1 MDANL
6 GRFLRWRTAGIVRR
20 AQNRAGRYHW
30 RMDQLHITA
39 RSPRSA
45 GSAHRVHVPTHP
57 PVRCVLECDKRATH
71 SKPVLRRHAACRNV
85 QRVVSKQRVRTTRRE
100 LQPKSV
106 TCLSDVF
113 PLASKVRLQVA
124 FLAYRRHSDKAQHKR
139 AAATHPP
146 STANPS
152 TFFERASH
160 CQPFPYLCSYVCVLA
175 VSPPPQRSQ
184 ACALGCASI
193 AQRLRVPC
201 VSLRLRRECS
211 LQLRDRKSTRLNSS
225 HVEISYAV

>member
-1 MDANL
+1 M
-6 GRFLRWRTAGIVRR
+6 
-20 AQNRAGRYHW
+20 
-30 RMDQLHITA
+30 
-39 RSPRSA
+39 
-45 GSAHRVHVPTHP
+45 
-57 PVRCVLECDKRATH
+57 
-71 SKPVLRRHAACRNV
+71 
-85 QRVVSKQRVRTTRRE
+85 VSKQRVRTTGHE

-124 FLAYRRHSDKAQHKR
+124 FLAHRRHSDKAQHKR
-139 AAATHPP
+139 GAATHAR
-146 STANPS
+146 TTTNPS

-160 CQPFPYLCSYVCVLA
+160 CQPFPYFWSYVWVLA

-193 AQRLRVPC
+193 APRLRVPC

-211 LQLRDRKSTRLNSS
+211 SHLHLRFLL
-225 HVEISYAV
+225 H